1 VSKQSV
7 ANFLRQVAENEGLR
21 MKFARFAAEQGYDLG
36 GLSEGDIKAVLGR
49 TTSVEPVGW
58 FRTRAAERR
67 SGEDRRSDVLP
78 VSVDRRGTLRR
89 GRCVPRADEVD
100 RSQFSRHEDAQ
111 S

>member
-1 VSKQSV
+1 VSRQSV
-7 ANFLRQVAENEGLR
+7 ADFLEHVAENEGLR

-36 GLSEGDIKAVLGR
+36 GLSEGDVKAVLGG
-49 TTSVEPVGW
+49 TAPVEPEGW

-89 GRCVPRADEVD
+89 GRCVPRSDEVD
-100 RSQFSRHEDAQ
+100 RPTSGRREDAQ